1 LLHGVVG
8 ARALNTFSGYVET
21 LRGPVT
27 RALRD
32 LQGKAP
38 DGVDARDWQKFLANH
53 HVHSALGHTEDRVL
67 VERLAQRTGRLSSRE
82 LAEFERR
89 SLAEAS
95 VLERAHRDAL
105 ARFGKDRG
113 IYAPDAQT
121 FVVELEAPLP
131 YFRELMT
138 FYSTSPVP
146 RWVVEKPGNEN
157 DWFLP
162 QKIVSNGPFTLHSW
176 KVNDRIRLKKS
187 ESYWNHQETRSRSI
201 DLYPTENLATALNL
215 YLTGQLDWLPKSYPE
230 DLA

>member
-1 LLHGVVG
+1 MSAVPRMYRTLAGLVACLVAALFLVGMTFSASVEAEADFRLGNGSEPKSLDPHLATGEPEGRVLRSVFEGLMRLEAGTLKPVGGVAESFEISEDETRYTFHLRENARWSDGRPVTAHDFVYSWQRLLDPKVAAQYAYLLHGVVG

-89 SLAEAS
+89 SLA
-95 VLERAHRDAL
+95 
-105 ARFGKDRG
+105 
-113 IYAPDAQT
+113 
-121 FVVELEAPLP
+121 
-131 YFRELMT
+131 
-138 FYSTSPVP
+138 
-146 RWVVEKPGNEN
+146 
-157 DWFLP
+157 
-162 QKIVSNGPFTLHSW
+162 
-176 KVNDRIRLKKS
+176 
-187 ESYWNHQETRSRSI
+187 
-201 DLYPTENLATALNL
+201 
-215 YLTGQLDWLPKSYPE
+215 
-230 DLA
+230 